1 MTNPEAQ
8 QQDPDRVRRH
18 TDPEILTRIE
28 QDLERSINFYSTQP
42 SNVLTARI
50 EELEREWDMERALG
64 TNAATLALTG
74 AFFGTVVGRK
84 WFLLSIGVMGFLMQ
98 HALMG
103 WCPPVPVMRRL
114 GVRTRGEID
123 REKFA
128 LKALRGDFKDL
139 PKPQLD
145 AANLPGPQ
153 VLQTVNE

>member
-1 MTNPEAQ
+1 MNPEVQ
-8 QQDPDRVRRH
+8 TQDPDRVRRH
-18 TDPEILTRIE
+18 TDPQILSEIE

-42 SNVLTARI
+42 PNVITERI
-50 EELEREWDMERALG
+50 EELEREWDMERMLG

-74 AFFGTVVGRK
+74 AFLGTVVAKK
-84 WFLLSIGVMGFLMQ
+84 WFLLTIGVMGFLMQ
-98 HALMG
+98 HAVMG

-139 PKPQLD
+139 PKPQID
-145 AANLPGPQ
+145 PTNMPGSQ
-153 VLQTVNE
+153 VLQTVTE